1 MSGGNA
7 HGALSAEVNTR
18 LRAGEANTPRG
29 CTHAQSG
36 LETGGRG
43 DPGFSSSKLSWRGT
57 WKTLQFHS
65 GKHRGRL
72 PPQAQSDK
80 KSNLGVME
88 QKRMREQ
95 EVGEKRDPTL
105 GFRPTLLSPHR
116 LFRSHLLDFF
126 FFPAPCGGQ
135 YSGLEGVVL
144 SPGYPGNYSRAR
156 TCLYSVV
163 VPKDYGKPM
172 KSGVLRGL

>member
-7 HGALSAEVNTR
+7 HGALSGEVNT
-18 LRAGEANTPRG
+18 GERGEHTLG

-36 LETGGRG
+36 LETGRG
-43 DPGFSSSKLSWRGT
+43 DAGFSSSKLSWRGT

-88 QKRMREQ
+88 QKRMGEQ

-105 GFRPTLLSPHR
+105 GFRPSLLSPHC
-116 LFRSHLLDFF
+116 LFKSHLLDFF
-126 FFPAPCGGQ
+126 SSSVWWTVLRIGGG
-135 YSGLEGVVL
+135 GLV
-144 SPGYPGNYSRAR
+144 SRLPWQLQQS
-156 TCLYSVV
+156 TNL
-163 VPKDYGKPM
+163 P
-172 KSGVLRGL
+172 VLRGGTQGLW